1 MFAYCKRSK
10 LEVGMAW
17 HEAEVNYLILSV
29 SDLYTC
35 RRGYVYWAAE
45 DNPHKIERASLS
57 DGADV
62 TVLRTANIG
71 EAFGRLIAVIVCSS
85 P

>member
-1 MFAYCKRSK
+1 MLFADLLSLHLVTFLMFFI
-10 LEVGMAW
+10 LV
-17 HEAEVNYLILSV
+17 ILSV

-35 RRGYVYWAAE
+35 TCRRGYVYWTAGG
-45 DNPHKIERASLS
+45 NPHKIERASLS

-62 TVLRTANIG
+62 TVLRTANTG
-71 EAFGRLIAVIVCSS
+71 EIFGRLIAVIVCSS